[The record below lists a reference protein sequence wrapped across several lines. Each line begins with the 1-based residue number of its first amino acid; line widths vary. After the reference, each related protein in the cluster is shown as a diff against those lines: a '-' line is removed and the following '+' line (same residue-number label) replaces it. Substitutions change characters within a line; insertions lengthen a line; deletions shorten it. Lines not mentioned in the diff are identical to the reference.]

1 MIRHWNQIYI
11 QSSTQYVTTL
21 PNAFYIDWKKTK
33 MLYF

>member
-21 PNAFYIDWKKTK
+21 PNALYID
-33 MLYF
+33 